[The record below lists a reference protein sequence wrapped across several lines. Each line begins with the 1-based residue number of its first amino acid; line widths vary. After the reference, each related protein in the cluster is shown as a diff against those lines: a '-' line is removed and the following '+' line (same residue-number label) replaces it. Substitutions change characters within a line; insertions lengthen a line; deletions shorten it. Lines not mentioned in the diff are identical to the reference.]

1 MAARYPAE
9 TQCPGHASA
18 VFSWHH
24 VETAQRHRWACSVRT
39 TLRYAIDRKRSICE
53 QATSSYWPIGTRH
66 QLVSVRCKM
75 QIWQTPVARNR
86 GSRAHEFAG
95 MHAILNAHRPLQ
107 RDCASMVDGVC
118 FTIVGNMYRHGC
130 RDCSSRDAL
139 RSHVRVSGQSSRIR
153 REPVDRVGAPALN
166 CKLLRSRMPEG
177 RVPPAQRSF
186 FHECDQT

>member
-9 TQCPGHASA
+9 TQCPGHAPA
-18 VFSWHH
+18 VFSRHH
-24 VETAQRHRWACSVRT
+24 VETAQRHRRVCFVRA

-53 QATSSYWPIGTRH
+53 QATNSYWPIGTRH
-66 QLVSVRCKM
+66 QLVSVRCKAQIW

-118 FTIVGNMYRHGC
+118 FTIVGTCTAM
-130 RDCSSRDAL
+130 DAGIVIQGML
-139 RSHVRVSGQSSRIR
+139 CAHTSEFPGKVRGSVASPSIELAR
-153 REPVDRVGAPALN
+153 
-166 CKLLRSRMPEG
+166 LL
-177 RVPPAQRSF
+177 
-186 FHECDQT
+186 